1 MGLHRGTYIMDH
13 FTHGIM
19 KTFTRFFDKNVT
31 VFYTENGCGNITIQY
46 KNKIVD
52 RFDTGILYG
61 SEICTIM
68 NEIDEIV
75 RKRYVFRRMMIRRLK
90 SVRDMPVY

>member
-1 MGLHRGTYIMDH
+1 
-13 FTHGIM
+13 M

-52 RFDTGILYG
+52 RFDTGILEG
-61 SEICTIM
+61 IGLRKIM
-68 NEIDEIV
+68 EPIERIV
-75 RKRYVFRRMMIRRLK
+75 AKRYLFRRCMIQLLK
-90 SVRDMPVY
+90 AVRNMPIY